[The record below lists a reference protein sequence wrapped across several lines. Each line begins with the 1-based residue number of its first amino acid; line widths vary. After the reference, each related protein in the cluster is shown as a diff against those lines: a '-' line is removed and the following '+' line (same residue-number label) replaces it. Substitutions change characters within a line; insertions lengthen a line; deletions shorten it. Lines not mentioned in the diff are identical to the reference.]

1 MSSRINFNSSPETF
15 FESAFKEI
23 LKEYYEGNLLCTC
36 CFKNIKP
43 PEEVTFGFAENKEE
57 KSLLMFST
65 LCSECKEGLKEIMG
79 EEAFNETKL

>member
-1 MSSRINFNSSPETF
+1 MSSRNTYNSPETL

-57 KSLLMFST
+57 GSLFMFST
-65 LCSECKEGLKEIMG
+65 LCPECKEEVKEIIG

>member
-1 MSSRINFNSSPETF
+1 MSSRNTYNSPQKL
-15 FESAFKEI
+15 FENAFKDI

>member
-1 MSSRINFNSSPETF
+1 MSSRNTYNSPETL

-36 CFKNIKP
+36 CFRNIKP

-57 KSLLMFST
+57 GSLFMFST
-65 LCSECKEGLKEIMG
+65 LCPECKEEVKEIIG